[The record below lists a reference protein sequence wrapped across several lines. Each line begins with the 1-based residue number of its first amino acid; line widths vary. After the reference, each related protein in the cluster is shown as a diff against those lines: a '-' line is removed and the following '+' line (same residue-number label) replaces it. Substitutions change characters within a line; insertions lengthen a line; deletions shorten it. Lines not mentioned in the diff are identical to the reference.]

1 MVEVKVETVRVLRS
15 LQEAQKT
22 VGDLRP
28 AFIAITKSWLQA
40 NKATFRLKSAG
51 RFTDYV
57 GPKVK
62 ETWKSPGIPEAR
74 TRDGD
79 LTAYENY
86 KKKKVGFV
94 YPMLKFTG
102 RLESS
107 ITESAHPEF
116 INVITPK
123 SLTLGTAVP
132 YGIYHESSEA
142 RKTRMPMRKFL
153 FIDPTNVNADPD
165 AAFEGRYKKIID
177 DFVSRSLGKAG
188 LGGAE

>member
-1 MVEVKVETVRVLRS
+1 MVEVKVDSVRVIRS
-15 LQEAQKT
+15 LKELEKS

-28 AFIAITKSWLQA
+28 AFIAITRSWLQA
-40 NKATFRLKSAG
+40 NKATFKLKSAG

-57 GPKVK
+57 GPKVS
-62 ETWKSPGIPEAR
+62 ETWKNPGIPEAR

-94 YPMLKFTG
+94 YPMLKFSG
-102 RLESS
+102 RLEKS
-107 ITESAHPEF
+107 ITEKGNPEF
-116 INVITPK
+116 INIMTPK
-123 SLTLGTAVP
+123 SLTLGSSTP
-132 YGIYHESSEA
+132 YGIFHESSES
-142 RKTRMPMRKFL
+142 RKTRLPMRKFL

-177 DFVSRSLGKAG
+177 DFVARSIGKAG
-188 LGGAE
+188 LGGDT